1 MNITIFGTGYVGLV
15 TGVCL
20 ADAGH
25 NVLCVDIDCE
35 KINNL
40 KQGVIPIFEPGLQE
54 LVLKNQS
61 SGCLSFTTNSE
72 FAVDYAELQFIAV
85 GTPSDEDGSADL
97 TYVLAVAE
105 TISKYMKEPKI
116 IINKST
122 VPVGTADKVRNR
134 IANLLADRDECISF
148 EVTSNPEFLKEGSAI
163 NDFTRADRIV
173 IGTRSEWVK
182 SRMKECYLPYN
193 RNHDKIIFMDT
204 RSAELTKYA
213 ANAMLAT
220 KITFMNELSNIAER
234 LGADI
239 ENV

>member
-1 MNITIFGTGYVGLV
+1 MNITVFGTGYVGLV

-25 NVLCVDIDCE
+25 NVLCVDIDRE
-35 KINNL
+35 KISNL
-40 KQGVIPIFEPGLQE
+40 KQGVIPIFEPGLEE

-61 SGCLSFTTNSE
+61 SGRLSFTTNSE

-105 TISKYMKEPKI
+105 TISQYMKEPKI

-134 IANLLADRDECISF
+134 IANLLADRGECISF
-148 EVTSNPEFLKEGSAI
+148 EVTSNPEFLKEGS
-163 NDFTRADRIV
+163 DVD
-173 IGTRSEWVK
+173 
-182 SRMKECYLPYN
+182 
-193 RNHDKIIFMDT
+193 
-204 RSAELTKYA
+204 
-213 ANAMLAT
+213 LASFALIHLLVDCT
-220 KITFMNELSNIAER
+220 HCPCPCIHN
-234 LGADI
+234 
-239 ENV
+239 